1 MTFKEDKDPINKSL
15 LPSGLRDQLPPHAA
29 HEASIVEGLIN
40 TFELSGYEEL
50 NPHSL
55 NMRTLYFQAPVKRWF
70 TARLGLWTRFAKN
83 AWSSI

>member
-1 MTFKEDKDPINKSL
+1 MLALNSLFKITGVFSLSFKEDKDPINKSL

-40 TFELSGYEEL
+40 TCEVSGYEEL

-55 NMRTLYFQAPVKRWF
+55 NMRTLYFQAW
-70 TARLGLWTRFAKN
+70 
-83 AWSSI
+83 